1 MHAEPIT
8 CYRPRPD
15 AAAEFAAPPYDT
27 FDDAEARRYV
37 ADHPRSFLT
46 VDRPETAFPAGEDA
60 TSDAVYERAH
70 DLLASFVSDG
80 TLLRDGNPCFY
91 LYRLRHG
98 SHEQTGI
105 VCACAVDD
113 YNNGIVRHHELT
125 RPGKEQDRAR
135 HILATGCQTSPVLLA
150 YPDNPV
156 LEALVEAA
164 KTAEPLYD
172 FTDGDGV
179 RHSVWRVAR
188 PAAVES
194 IRMMLEH
201 VDRAYIADGHHRAA
215 AAAEVCQKMRTSEA
229 GRCTGREAYNYL
241 LCALFPQS
249 QLKILPYHRVVS
261 DTAGLSEDALVRAL
275 EDTGIS
281 VGPRRAGPVVPSS
294 RGLFGMFAFGAW
306 RELDARRAPS
316 DGSEATLDAALLQDL
331 VLGPILGVE
340 DPRNDPRVSFVGGTT
355 PLDGLARRA
364 GEKGVAFSLFPT
376 TMSDLVAAADS
387 GRPMP
392 PKSTWFEPKVK
403 SGLFIRRIN
412 HCESVLDGT
421 REKKQ

>member
-1 MHAEPIT
+1 M
-8 CYRPRPD
+8 
-15 AAAEFAAPPYDT
+15 
-27 FDDAEARRYV
+27 
-37 ADHPRSFLT
+37 
-46 VDRPETAFPAGEDA
+46 
-60 TSDAVYERAH
+60 
-70 DLLASFVSDG
+70 
-80 TLLRDGNPCFY
+80 
-91 LYRLRHG
+91 
-98 SHEQTGI
+98 
-105 VCACAVDD
+105 DD
-113 YNNGIVRHHELT
+113 YNNGVIRHHELT
-125 RPGKEQDRAR
+125 RPGKERDRAS

-172 FTDGDGV
+172 FTDEDGV

-201 VDRAYIADGHHRAA
+201 VDRAYIADGHHRTA

-229 GRCTGREAYNYL
+229 DRCTGREAYNYL

-249 QLKILPYHRVVS
+249 QLEILPYNRLVA
-261 DTAGLSEDALVRAL
+261 DTAGLSEDDLVSAL
-275 EDTGIS
+275 ETAGVT
-281 VGPRRAGPVVPSS
+281 VGARRTDPIAPSG
-294 RGLFGMFAFGAW
+294 RGLFGMYAFGAW
-306 RELDARRAPS
+306 RELDARGTACEQ
-316 DGSEATLDAALLQDL
+316 DALLDATLLQDL
-331 VLGPILGVE
+331 VLDPILGVS
-340 DPRNDPRVSFVGGTT
+340 DPRDDARVSFVGGTV
-355 PLDGLARRA
+355 PLEELARRA
-364 GEKGVAFSLFPT
+364 GEKGVAFSLYPT
-376 TMSDLVAAADS
+376 SMSDLVAAADS

-421 REKKQ
+421 RKK

>member
-37 ADHPRSFLT
+37 ADHPRSFLA
-46 VDRPETAFPAGEDA
+46 VDRPETAFPGGEDVPE
-60 TSDAVYERAH
+60 DDIYEKAH
-70 DLLASFVSDG
+70 DLLASRVADG

-91 LYRLRHG
+91 LYRLRNG
-98 SHEQTGI
+98 RHEQTGI

-113 YNNGIVRHHELT
+113 YNNGVIRHHELT
-125 RPGKEQDRAR
+125 RPGKEHDRAS

-172 FTDGDGV
+172 FTDEDGV

-215 AAAEVCQKMRTSEA
+215 AAAEVCQRMRTSEA
-229 GRCTGREAYNYL
+229 DRCSGREAYNYL

-249 QLKILPYHRVVS
+249 QLEILPYNRLVA
-261 DTAGLSEDALVRAL
+261 DAAGLSEDDLVAAL
-275 EDTGIS
+275 EAAGLTVGARRTDT
-281 VGPRRAGPVVPSS
+281 VAPSG
-294 RGLFGMFAFGAW
+294 RGLFGMYAFGAW
-306 RELDARRAPS
+306 RELDARGAAGEQDAP
-316 DGSEATLDAALLQDL
+316 LDATLLQDL
-331 VLGPILGVE
+331 VLGPILGVA
-340 DPRNDPRVSFVGGTT
+340 DPRDDARVSFVGGTV
-355 PLDGLARRA
+355 PLEELARRA
-364 GEKGVAFSLFPT
+364 GEKGVAFSLYPT
-376 TMSDLVAAADS
+376 SMSDLVAAADS

-403 SGLFIRRIN
+403 SGLFVRRIN

-421 REKKQ
+421 RKK